1 MELFQAL
8 SQTLFLVSET
18 FSLLTPGPIKD
29 SLWRRGTLLG
39 WELYYDVR
47 GEAAMC
53 FYTTRKYKNMRNA
66 QLFMT
71 NAISYNKFIGH
82 CHNII
87 KWDWFAQ
94 HTAHRDTDHLFSR
107 PPPIPDPRSAL
118 YLHIHYIPLSTAV
131 GIRPTMNRVF
141 DCRSAVTWHQPS
153 GLVA

>member
-1 MELFQAL
+1 MITNLRMKLFQAL

-94 HTAHRDTDHLFSR
+94 HTGTQIVPQID
-107 PPPIPDPRSAL
+107 
-118 YLHIHYIPLSTAV
+118 
-131 GIRPTMNRVF
+131 
-141 DCRSAVTWHQPS
+141 
-153 GLVA
+153 

>member
-1 MELFQAL
+1 
-8 SQTLFLVSET
+8 
-18 FSLLTPGPIKD
+18 
-29 SLWRRGTLLG
+29 
-39 WELYYDVR
+39 
-47 GEAAMC
+47 
-53 FYTTRKYKNMRNA
+53 MRNA

-107 PPPIPDPRSAL
+107 PLPIHNPRSAL
-118 YLHIHYIPLSTAV
+118 YLHIYYIYIIHYIPLSTAV

-141 DCRSAVTWHQPS
+141 DCRSAVAGTR
-153 GLVA
+153 LI